1 MDGMQHKRACN
12 ENASKIE
19 EKGMNWSKLYF
30 GGSRHYHVKE
40 EQTSERDRGKWK
52 HKRAWEK
59 K

>member
-1 MDGMQHKRACN
+1 MQHKRACN